1 MKSPKFQPPST
12 RETSRLKLQDGQK
25 VRCGRF
31 GRFKF
36 GASLDVGVCASAL
49 SQRPRPKLLDCLDV
63 TLQEDLSGVRSPK
76 DTRVLGLIRRVIVS
90 LANAAVDRAR
100 KAKPKTKCN
109 TKSFRQRFL
118 SARGGRERLDALL
131 FAKKPEVLNLQI

>member
-63 TLQEDLSGVRSPK
+63 TLPEDLSRVRSPK
-76 DTRVLGLIRRVIVS
+76 VARVLGMIRRVFVS

-100 KAKPKTKCN
+100 KAKPKTQCN
-109 TKSFRQRFL
+109 TKSFRQCCF
-118 SARGGRERLDALL
+118 SVRGGRERLDVC
-131 FAKKPEVLNLQI
+131 FIVKKLEVLDLQI